1 VSRKTPK
8 AASIAEW
15 DALLAR
21 YPLGSPW
28 EMARQFLSV
37 AGSNAVVLY
46 LLVTGRMRPFHLVAL
61 VALEALLLTAIAW
74 IQSRMVPRSALMDI
88 LRATGVR
95 RWRPAFWE

>member
-1 VSRKTPK
+1 MSKKKSPK

-37 AGSNAVVLY
+37 AGSNAVVFLP
-46 LLVTGRMRPFHLVAL
+46 LIASKARAEEAGGVDSEKVA
-61 VALEALLLTAIAW
+61 T
-74 IQSRMVPRSALMDI
+74 SS
-88 LRATGVR
+88 
-95 RWRPAFWE
+95 